1 MYQVSDSAALLRGH
15 RNLITRAPGHVRVR
29 RTVLMLGLTSLFT
42 DISSEMV
49 VTVLPLYLIYV
60 GGFTPLA
67 LGLIDGIYQGAT
79 ALVSLASGY
88 VGDRWRRHKDVATT
102 GYSLSAVC
110 KLLLA
115 TVGTAMSGITAIV
128 LLDRVGKGIRTAPR
142 DAMISLS
149 TPKHQL
155 GAAFGVHRALDTT
168 GAVLGPLVAFALL
181 EMSPL
186 DFNTVFVVSFCVA
199 LIGLGFLVLL
209 VREPKAQARPAEA
222 QERPSLRAAFAL
234 LAVPRYR
241 GLMIAGVALSLA
253 TVSDAFVFLAMQRKL
268 DLGTSLFPLL
278 FVASSVSYML
288 LALPMGAIAD
298 RFGRGRVLIA
308 GYVAL
313 GAVYVVL
320 LAPVAGWVALAAGLG
335 LLGTYYAATD
345 GVLMAFG
352 SAIVPDELRGSGLAL
367 LSTATSLSRLVA
379 SLAFGGLWTLVGI
392 RSATACF
399 GVALVVAIAVAA
411 AALRRTREPAR
422 V

>member
-15 RNLITRAPGHVRVR
+15 RNLISRAPGNTRVK
-29 RTVLMLGLTSLFT
+29 RTVLMLGMTSLFT

-67 LGLIDGIYQGAT
+67 VGLIDGLYQGAT

-102 GYSLSAVC
+102 GYGLSAVC

-115 TVGTAMSGITAIV
+115 LAGTAMSAITAIV

-149 TPKHQL
+149 TPKSQL
-155 GAAFGVHRALDTT
+155 GTAFGVHRALDTT

-186 DFNTVFVVSFCVA
+186 DFNTVFVVSFCIA
-199 LIGLGFLVLL
+199 LIGLAFLVLL
-209 VREPKAQARPAEA
+209 VREPKAEEPRVAE
-222 QERPSLRAAFAL
+222 ERPSLRAAFAL

-241 GLMIAGVALSLA
+241 GLVIAGVALSLA
-253 TVSDAFVFLAMQRKL
+253 TVSDAFVFLFLQRKL

-278 FVASSVSYML
+278 FVGSSLSYML
-288 LALPMGAIAD
+288 LALPMGALAD
-298 RFGRGRVLIA
+298 RHGRGRVLMA

-313 GAVYVVL
+313 AAVYAVL
-320 LAPVAGWVALAAGLG
+320 LSPVSGWVALAAGLG

-379 SLAFGGLWTLVGI
+379 SLAFGALWTVVGI
-392 RSATACF
+392 QTATACF
-399 GVALVVAIAVAA
+399 GGALLVAMVVAAV
-411 AALRRTREPAR
+411 ALRRTREPAR